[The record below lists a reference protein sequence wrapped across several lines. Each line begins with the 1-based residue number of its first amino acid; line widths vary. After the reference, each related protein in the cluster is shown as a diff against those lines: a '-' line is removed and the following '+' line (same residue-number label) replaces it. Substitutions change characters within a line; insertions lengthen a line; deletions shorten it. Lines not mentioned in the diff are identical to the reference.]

1 MVGRELAQGASTPSL
16 GLSNKAVYPGLITLQ
31 SPLIFPPQLL
41 QLFPSSGQKETPAE
55 EKHVK
60 DQYPDHYFSP
70 EVTSLPPP
78 EESLVQNTLWP
89 EEHKLYG
96 HGYELF
102 CVAASPDGRLVAS
115 ACKSTDAAS
124 SRVILWDTNT
134 WTEVGC

>member
-1 MVGRELAQGASTPSL
+1 MFLC
-16 GLSNKAVYPGLITLQ
+16 
-31 SPLIFPPQLL
+31 
-41 QLFPSSGQKETPAE
+41 SGQKETPAA

-102 CVAASPDGRLVAS
+102 CLAASPDSRLVAS

-124 SRVILWDTNT
+124 SRVILWDTKT
-134 WTEVGC
+134 WTEVCC

>member
-1 MVGRELAQGASTPSL
+1 MGRELAQGASTPSL
-16 GLSNKAVYPGLITLQ
+16 GLSNKAVYPGPDH

-41 QLFPSSGQKETPAE
+41 QLFPSSGQKETPVE

>member
-1 MVGRELAQGASTPSL
+1 MFCLTRDLYSSQVEAVVGRELAQGASTPSL
-16 GLSNKAVYPGLITLQ
+16 GLSNKAVYPG
-31 SPLIFPPQLL
+31 
-41 QLFPSSGQKETPAE
+41 QKETPAE

-60 DQYPDHYFSP
+60 DQFPDHYFSP
-70 EVTSLPPP
+70 EVRDLPPP

-102 CVAASPDGRLVAS
+102 CVAASPDSRMVAS

-124 SRVILWDTNT
+124 SRVILWDTET
-134 WTEVGC
+134 WAEVCCQP

>member
-16 GLSNKAVYPGLITLQ
+16 GLSNKAVYPGA
-31 SPLIFPPQLL
+31 
-41 QLFPSSGQKETPAE
+41 KETPEE

-60 DQYPDHYFSP
+60 DQFPDHYFIP
-70 EVTSLPPP
+70 EQTDRPPP

-102 CVAASPDGRLVAS
+102 CVAASPDSRLVAS
-115 ACKSTDAAS
+115 ACKSTDATS
-124 SRVILWDTNT
+124 SRVILWDTKT
-134 WTEVGC
+134 WTEVGCQWSADVR

>member
-1 MVGRELAQGASTPSL
+1 MGRELAQGASTPSL
-16 GLSNKAVYPGLITLQ
+16 GLSNKAVYPG
-31 SPLIFPPQLL
+31 
-41 QLFPSSGQKETPAE
+41 QKETPAE

-60 DQYPDHYFSP
+60 DQFPDHYFSP

-102 CVAASPDGRLVAS
+102 CVAASPDSGLVAS

-124 SRVILWDTNT
+124 SRVIIWDTET
-134 WTEVGC
+134 WTEVGCQ